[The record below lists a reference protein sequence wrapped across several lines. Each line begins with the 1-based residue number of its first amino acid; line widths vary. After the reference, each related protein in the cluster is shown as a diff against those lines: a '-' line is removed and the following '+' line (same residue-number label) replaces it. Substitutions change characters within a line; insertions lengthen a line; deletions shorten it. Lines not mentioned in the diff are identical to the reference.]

1 MRRYRSLSVTVR
13 GNADRAMCAAS
24 VTSVELKVA
33 KRPVAAF
40 GIESTNGHQW
50 LPSARLEPPVT

>member
-1 MRRYRSLSVTVR
+1 
-13 GNADRAMCAAS
+13 MCAAS

-40 GIESTNGHQW
+40 GIESTSGHQW